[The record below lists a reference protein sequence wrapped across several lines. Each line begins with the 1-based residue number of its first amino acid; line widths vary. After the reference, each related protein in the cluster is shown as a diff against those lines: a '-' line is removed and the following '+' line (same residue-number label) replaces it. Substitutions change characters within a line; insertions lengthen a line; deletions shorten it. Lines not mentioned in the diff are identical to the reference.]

1 MLEDKISALLEQK
14 FHCSQIMMKVGM
26 EALELEEPNLV
37 KAMSGLAAAITAGP
51 SPGACVCSACSPG
64 GAPRRRRPT
73 RTWR

>member
-37 KAMSGLAAAITAGP
+37 KAMHRGPGRGAGGL
-51 SPGACVCSACSPG
+51 
-64 GAPRRRRPT
+64 
-73 RTWR
+73 RT